1 MNANGIIALG
11 LLSAIQG
18 WIQGIFTF
26 TELSLRYL
34 FMDYLWFNCMEGI
47 TTRLTIY

>member
-1 MNANGIIALG
+1 MNASGIIALG

-26 TELSLRYL
+26 TEFSLRYQYNNDL
-34 FMDYLWFNCMEGI
+34 LRILIFAL
-47 TTRLTIY
+47 LTVEA